1 MTSSARR
8 LSPWPGGST
17 TAASKS
23 IETTRS
29 ASLPALIGAHKQ
41 TVGRWIAAG
50 LPTTDAKRPLLVRGV
65 DFHTF
70 MKARQPIKQ
79 KCQAGEFYC
88 LACRSP
94 KRPAGDMADYTP
106 RTALRGSLS
115 GICPDCGRMI
125 YRATTLAKLDE
136 IRGGLDIAFPRAE
149 QRLNDISSPLSIVS
163 FK

>member
-1 MTSSARR
+1 MAGRHKSRR
-8 LSPWPGGST
+8 VKIHRNYTIAEL
-17 TAASKS
+17 A
-23 IETTRS
+23 
-29 ASLPALIGAHKQ
+29 ALIGAHRQ
-41 TVGRWIAAG
+41 TVRRWIAAG

-79 KCQAGEFYC
+79 KCKVTEFYC

-94 KRPAGDMADYTP
+94 KRPDGDMADYVP

-115 GICPDCGRMI
+115 GFCPDCGGEI

-136 IRGGLDIAFPRAE
+136 IRGELDIAFPRAE
-149 QRLNDISSPLSIVS
+149 RRLNDTSAPLLNVNL
-163 FK
+163 K